1 MSYRDHYQQWIDS
14 KAIDDKTR
22 QELLSISD
30 ENELKSRFISMLEF
44 GTGGLRGVL
53 GAGLNRM
60 NVYTV
65 RYATQGLANL
75 ILRGGKE
82 HMRRGVAIA
91 YDCRIGST
99 EFSMQAALVLAANGI
114 KSYLFDGIRPTP
126 ELSFAIRHLHCIAGI
141 NITASHNPKEYNGYK
156 AYWEDGGQLPPEH
169 ADIVHQEIVSSDI
182 FDDVKVTNEQTA
194 RSGNL
199 IQIIDSEVDEAYL
212 QAVLSCS
219 LGKEAVSKVADDFK
233 LVYTPFHGA
242 GHKLVPE
249 VLRRIG
255 VRHLYPVPQQM
266 VLDGNFPTVKSPNP
280 ENRESF
286 ALAVALA
293 KQEKADL
300 ILGTDPDSDRLGVLC
315 RVDDSCSFC
324 GQSAENGYLALSG
337 NQVGVLLLDY
347 VIQTRK
353 RLNSLPKNAG
363 AITTIVSTDMADRI
377 CRDNKIGLAKVFT
390 GFKFIGEKM
399 HQWEL
404 SGEHAFIFGFEES
417 VGYLAGSYCRDK
429 DAICA
434 AMLVAETAAYYKA
447 QGMSLCDALEAMYR
461 KYGYYDEKTISVT
474 MPGLDGL
481 EKMKA
486 LMESLRKNPCTD
498 IAGVPTTTLTDY
510 RTGETVDVRT
520 NIHTPTELSGSNVL
534 DYTMSDR
541 SRIIIRPSGTEPKIK
556 LYILVNGQSHA
567 DTANKL
573 SAYETAVQKI
583 LRM

>member
-1 MSYRDHYQQWIDS
+1 MSYKDHYRQWIDS
-14 KAIDDKTR
+14 KVIDDKTR
-22 QELLSISD
+22 QELLSIGD
-30 ENELKSRFISMLEF
+30 ENERKSRFISMLEF
-44 GTGGLRGVL
+44 GTGGLRGIL

-75 ILRGGKE
+75 ILRGGKA
-82 HMRRGVAIA
+82 HMARGVAIA

-99 EFSMQAALVLAANGI
+99 EFAMQAALVLAANGI

-156 AYWEDGGQLPPEH
+156 AYWEDGGQLPPEN
-169 ADIVHQEIVSSDI
+169 ADIVLKEILSSDI
-182 FDDVKVTNEQTA
+182 FDDVKITDEQTA
-194 RSGNL
+194 RSANL
-199 IQIIDSEVDEAYL
+199 IQAIGSEVDEAYL

-219 LGKEAVSKVADDFK
+219 LGNEAVSRVADDFR

-255 VRHLYPVPQQM
+255 VRHLYPVPEQM
-266 VLDGNFPTVKSPNP
+266 VLNGNFPTVESPNP

-286 ALAVALA
+286 SLAVALA
-293 KQEKADL
+293 KREKADL

-315 RVDDSCSFC
+315 RVNDSNSIC
-324 GQSAENGYLALSG
+324 GQPAEDGYLALSG
-337 NQVGVLLLDY
+337 NKVGVLLLDY
-347 VIQTRK
+347 VIQARK
-353 RLNSLPKNAG
+353 RGNSLPGNAG
-363 AITTIVSTDMADRI
+363 AITTIVSTDMADII
-377 CRDNKIGLAKVFT
+377 CKVNNIGLAKVFT

-399 HQWEL
+399 HQWE
-404 SGEHAFIFGFEES
+404 STGEHAFIFGFEES
-417 VGYLAGSYCRDK
+417 VGYLGGSYCRDK

-434 AMLVAETAAYYKA
+434 AMLVAETAAYYKS
-447 QGMSLCDALEAMYR
+447 QGMSLCDALEAMYG

-486 LMESLRKNPCTD
+486 LMERLRKNPRTE
-498 IAGVPTTTLTDY
+498 IAGVPTSTLTDY
-510 RTGETVDVRT
+510 LTGETVDLRT
-520 NIHTPTELSGSNVL
+520 NVRRPAELSGSNVL
-534 DYTMSDR
+534 NYTMSDG
-541 SRIIIRPSGTEPKIK
+541 SRVVIRPSGTEPKIK

-573 SAYETAVQKI
+573 SAYETAVQDI
-583 LRM
+583 LTM